1 MTLVSVVI
9 GLLALGG
16 IAVAVRIW
24 TEQRA
29 RQFAAARAG
38 ELALRVDELQQAL
51 VGAGEHEREW
61 LAVLA
66 HELRSPVGAVL
77 GYAEL
82 INDGALGAM
91 DPRIADAVVRMG
103 RAADQ
108 ILSLVQ
114 GLEDLA
120 QLNDTEPAAPE
131 DVPASQLL
139 TEAAELFGFDAEARG
154 ARVEVAD
161 SDLTLHT
168 RHDDLRRGLVLALSA
183 AVKVSAGRTLHL
195 SARTADAPHA
205 RITIAGTALRR
216 TADDPALQPA
226 GASLTGAG
234 FRIALARSS
243 LARSGASLELVER
256 DETSIVITVPATP
269 GS

>member
-131 DVPASQLL
+131 DVPAPYHSAL
-139 TEAAELFGFDAEARG
+139 TPRPEA
-154 ARVEVAD
+154 
-161 SDLTLHT
+161 
-168 RHDDLRRGLVLALSA
+168 LASRSPIPISPSTHATMTSA
-183 AVKVSAGRTLHL
+183 AV
-195 SARTADAPHA
+195 
-205 RITIAGTALRR
+205 
-216 TADDPALQPA
+216 
-226 GASLTGAG
+226 
-234 FRIALARSS
+234 SS
-243 LARSGASLELVER
+243 W
-256 DETSIVITVPATP
+256 P
-269 GS
+269 